1 MRQTGLSMIELMIVV
16 LLIGLLALAAS
27 PFTNAWVQGA
37 NVNKTLAL
45 LEQAVGSA
53 KAAALRNT
61 AGTRGQNT
69 SSALCLSGR
78 DLRLVPAAA
87 VADCTAGAALWSGR
101 VPDGVQIQ
109 MANVDWRCSCFTNRG
124 LLTRT
129 EASCNACGETLTF
142 TVSAGGERETITLH

>member
-53 KAAALRNT
+53 KAGALRNT
-61 AGTRGQNT
+61 DGIRGENAAT
-69 SSALCLSGR
+69 ALCLSGR
-78 DLRLVPAAA
+78 DLRLVPGAG
-87 VADCTAGAALWSGR
+87 VADCGAAAALWSGR
-101 VPDGVQIQ
+101 VPDGVEIKI
-109 MANVDWRCSCFTNRG
+109 AAVDWRCSCFTNRG
-124 LLTRT
+124 LLTTT
-129 EASCNACGETLTF
+129 EASCNACGNSLTF
-142 TVSAGGERETITLH
+142 TVTAGGENETLNIH